1 MYMQRLILFLLFFLC
16 FESNAQSIRGL
27 VLDNETNEPI
37 PYASVYLSSFKSGV
51 YASENGMFE
60 LKYDSPDDTI
70 IVSVI
75 GYTSYQSKIADME
88 LSGNSIFLEPK
99 AIELAEVVVTP
110 SMKKKKMIRLG
121 ARNNLNK
128 RWEGVFTEIKTDGS
142 LSLNVEHCLFIDGL
156 DVPVVIKKVIVA
168 CSIKGEQ
175 LEALFR
181 VRFYTKDPETNEPDQ
196 IKNKKDIVKGFTLSK
211 SKTITFDIEN
221 EHIIHP
227 SEGQFV
233 SFEHIG
239 YRPNSGVDSLGNNY
253 NIMSVDKTNNEM
265 VRIGYVKSKEGAIAG
280 VKFHGFY
287 YMPFEG
293 NENFF
298 SMEKQM
304 LYLFIQLEVEV
315 P

>member
-1 MYMQRLILFLLFFLC
+1 MQRLILFLLFFLC

-27 VLDNETNEPI
+27 VLDKETNEPI
-37 PYASVYLSSFKSGV
+37 PYASVYLSSFKRGV

-88 LSGNSIFLEPK
+88 LSGNSVFLEPK
-99 AIELAEVVVTP
+99 AVELAEVVVTP

-121 ARNNLNK
+121 ARNKLNK
-128 RWEGVFTEIKTDGS
+128 IWGGVFAEINTDGS
-142 LSLNVEHCLFIDGL
+142 LSFNIEHCLFIDGL
-156 DVPVVIKKVIVA
+156 DVPVVIKKVVVA

-175 LEALFR
+175 IEALFR
-181 VRFYTKDPETNEPDQ
+181 VRFYAKDPETNEPDQ

-221 EHIIHP
+221 ENIIHP

-239 YRPNSGVDSLGNNY
+239 YKPKSVIDSLGNNY
-253 NIMSVDKTNNEM
+253 NIVNTDKINGEM

-280 VKFHGFY
+280 KKYHGFY

-293 NENFF
+293 NEKRFF
-298 SMEKQM
+298 MEKQM
-304 LYLFIQLEVEV
+304 INIFIQLEVEA